1 MAITH
6 AGTSF
11 GSHIHGTPRV
21 EPWEF
26 DETRQHFF
34 GLIGEYKILGKVKG
48 REIAIP
54 FHLTGYATH
63 LLLQT
68 GIQEFAILQGT
79 TGTLSVE
86 IGSSTSTYDD
96 TTFYGFFPIEDPWLD
111 GSGVNGW
118 QQRGNLKF
126 RQKGQ

>member
-6 AGTSF
+6 AGVSF

-26 DETRQHFF
+26 DETRQHFY
-34 GLIGEYKILGKVKG
+34 GLVGEYKILGKVKG
-48 REIAIP
+48 REINIS
-54 FHLTGYATH
+54 FHLTGYADH
-63 LLLQT
+63 YSLQT
-68 GIQEFAILQGT
+68 GVADLASLQGL
-79 TGTLSVE
+79 TGTLS
-86 IGSSTSTYDD
+86 IQIASSTVEYAD
-96 TTFYGFFPIEDPWLD
+96 TTFYGFSPIEDPWLD

-126 RQKGQ
+126 RQKGK